1 MQCALRRVEV
11 SDASGAS
18 EMSWSM
24 AVGVYRVY
32 APINTSEAD

>member
-11 SDASGAS
+11 RLMRLVRVKCPWELA
-18 EMSWSM
+18 
-24 AVGVYRVY
+24 YRVY